1 MKVLAIDTSS
11 AICSVAVIDG
21 KQILSENHDHDM
33 REHSTALMPMVK
45 KTLEDAKLTLDDLD
59 MLACGIGP
67 GSFTGIRIGIATIKA
82 FNDTKGTPAIG
93 INSLEAQAYTV
104 MMESG
109 VEDCKIL
116 SMIDARND
124 NAYFAVYR
132 MHEGNLTVFKN
143 PEVTN
148 LSEIPQYINF
158 QEKVYI
164 VGDVELERIET
175 YLVAERSQEYA
186 QGKEVKDY
194 KYVKPSETMA
204 EAIAFAAQNKFRLG
218 IRGDSNT
225 LSPMYLRKPQAE
237 RNLIGLKDD
246 AIKVNKMTQSDYEWI
261 IINYKLFPNLWE
273 VKEFIDDRDTNYSE
287 FLIARQNEDIV
298 GFIAIKKVFDELEV
312 VNIVTRADKRQQ
324 GIGSNLLSYI
334 IRKYADMR
342 KINLEVGEHNIVA
355 KNLYCEFGFR
365 PVGRRENYYK
375 DHDDAILMS
384 L

>member
-148 LSEIPQYINF
+148 LSE
-158 QEKVYI
+158 
-164 VGDVELERIET
+164 
-175 YLVAERSQEYA
+175 
-186 QGKEVKDY
+186 KEV
-194 KYVKPSETMA
+194 
-204 EAIAFAAQNKFRLG
+204 
-218 IRGDSNT
+218 
-225 LSPMYLRKPQAE
+225 
-237 RNLIGLKDD
+237 
-246 AIKVNKMTQSDYEWI
+246 
-261 IINYKLFPNLWE
+261 
-273 VKEFIDDRDTNYSE
+273 
-287 FLIARQNEDIV
+287 
-298 GFIAIKKVFDELEV
+298 
-312 VNIVTRADKRQQ
+312 
-324 GIGSNLLSYI
+324 
-334 IRKYADMR
+334 
-342 KINLEVGEHNIVA
+342 
-355 KNLYCEFGFR
+355 
-365 PVGRRENYYK
+365 
-375 DHDDAILMS
+375 
-384 L
+384 